1 MRARAKRFFWLI
13 ASFVVGAAL
22 VGAWQLIADAK
33 LISPVYLP
41 SPYAAGIVLHDG
53 FASGELQ
60 PLLLATL
67 ERMFYGWLVASILGV
82 FIGAAIGVSRHAR
95 ELFGPTLE
103 FIRPIPSSAVV
114 PAAIALFGLND
125 GMVLGVIAF
134 GAIWPL
140 ILATV
145 HGFAAVEPR
154 LYEVS
159 RLLGLSRWQFIT
171 KVALPS
177 ATPDILAG
185 MRISLT
191 SSLILTIVG
200 EILAGRD
207 GIGFWVLLSSRSF
220 RSADVFAGV
229 ILFGI
234 IGYTTGQMLS
244 FAESKLLRWRDAT
257 R

>member
-1 MRARAKRFFWLI
+1 MRSGSALVVVAIVSLAFVSLSAQAQPRSPRVTAVIEDLVVANRVLAAQGILPGYGHVSARNPDDPNHYFLARSLAPELVTAADIVEFDLDSKPVYGNAGSFYLERFIHGEIYRARPD
-13 ASFVVGAAL
+13 V
-22 VGAWQLIADAK
+22 Q
-33 LISPVYLP
+33 
-41 SPYAAGIVLHDG
+41 
-53 FASGELQ
+53 
-60 PLLLATL
+60 
-67 ERMFYGWLVASILGV
+67 
-82 FIGAAIGVSRHAR
+82 
-95 ELFGPTLE
+95 
-103 FIRPIPSSAVV
+103 AVV
-114 PAAIALFGLND
+114 HDHSP
-125 GMVLGVIAF
+125 GVIAF

-145 HGFAAVEPR
+145 HGFAVVEPR

-159 RLLGLSRWQFIT
+159 LLLGMTRSQFIR

-177 ATPDILAG
+177 AMPDILAG

-229 ILFGI
+229 ILFGV
-234 IGYTTGQMLS
+234 IGYVSGQMLS
-244 FAESKLLRWRDAT
+244 LVESRLLRWRDAT

>member
-1 MRARAKRFFWLI
+1 MLFRSPRLQRIAWLLL
-13 ASFVVGAAL
+13 SFVVGGGL
-22 VGAWQLIADAK
+22 VAGWQAIADAR

-41 SPYAAGIVLHDG
+41 GPQAAWDVLTDG
-53 FASGELQ
+53 FESGDLQ
-60 PLLLATL
+60 PLLYATL
-67 ERMFYGWLVASILGV
+67 ERMFYGWLLASILGV
-82 FIGAAIGVSRHAR
+82 FIGSAIGVSRHAR
-95 ELFGPTLE
+95 ELIGPTLE
-103 FIRPIPSSAVV
+103 FIRPIPASAVV
-114 PAAIALFGLND
+114 PAAIALFGLTD

-145 HGFAAVEPR
+145 HGFAVVEPR

-159 RLLGLSRWQFIT
+159 RLLGMTRSQFIR

-177 ATPDILAG
+177 AMPDILAG

-207 GIGFWVLLSSRSF
+207 GIGFWVLLSSRS
-220 RSADVFAGV
+220 
-229 ILFGI
+229 
-234 IGYTTGQMLS
+234 
-244 FAESKLLRWRDAT
+244 
-257 R
+257 

>member
-1 MRARAKRFFWLI
+1 M
-13 ASFVVGAAL
+13 
-22 VGAWQLIADAK
+22 
-33 LISPVYLP
+33 
-41 SPYAAGIVLHDG
+41 
-53 FASGELQ
+53 
-60 PLLLATL
+60 
-67 ERMFYGWLVASILGV
+67 
-82 FIGAAIGVSRHAR
+82 
-95 ELFGPTLE
+95 LF
-103 FIRPIPSSAVV
+103 RS
-114 PAAIALFGLND
+114 
-125 GMVLGVIAF
+125 
-134 GAIWPL
+134 L

-145 HGFAAVEPR
+145 HGFAVVEPR

-159 RLLGLSRWQFIT
+159 RLLGMTRSQFIR

-177 ATPDILAG
+177 AMPDILAG

-229 ILFGI
+229 ILFGV
-234 IGYTTGQMLS
+234 IGYVSGQMLS
-244 FAESKLLRWRDAT
+244 LVESRLLRWRDAT